1 MAGGSRLPRKL
12 ELATAAPALL
22 VLFTRTTYR
31 CIAHSLGENL
41 KMRLKDNSTNWRTCK
56 RCKAPVVPWAAGNK
70 RLWTN
75 PNMSGVFCYRD
86 KSDKHYVFDVRD
98 LDRPMILAQ
107 LNKLLDGNRMARSF
121 AGNEVRGNTYQ
132 GSNP

>member
-31 CIAHSLGENL
+31 CIAHSRRENL
-41 KMRLKDNSTNWRTCK
+41 KMRSKDNSTNWRTCR
-56 RCKAPVVPWAAGNK
+56 RCKAAVTPWTTGDK

-86 KSDKHYVFDVRD
+86 KAVKHVVFDDV
-98 LDRPMILAQ
+98 DRHVILTQ
-107 LNKLLDGNRMARSF
+107 LNKLLDGNRTARSL
-121 AGNEVRGNTYQ
+121 AGNEVRGNTLQ
-132 GSNP
+132 GSTP